1 MAAGSLQLPGSAVN
15 VEPTMVS
22 PLMLGSVMTAGAAG
36 RTTPV
41 GAENAVFAP
50 LPFDPVT
57 ATRSE

>member
-1 MAAGSLQLPGSAVN
+1 
-15 VEPTMVS
+15 MVS

-57 ATRSE
+57 ATRRE